1 MKRQT
6 KKKLKSSKK
15 APKNP
20 RHFRKIN
27 SKNKLPKLFK
37 FNKIEKKKEFVFP
50 AAYGKDR
57 LVLLVKDPW
66 WVYAY
71 WEVTP
76 QNERQVLEK
85 MAAQKNGKGQRVL
98 RLHQKTGGRNFFD
111 IEVGFF
117 SDSWFIDV
125 GVSDQEWA
133 AEIGIRSSD
142 GHFFSF
148 IRSNTVRTPRYG
160 VCEEI
165 DPDWTL
171 PEPLWQKLLEAS
183 GLFEDSKSSF
193 ELSPDPS

>member
-6 KKKLKSSKK
+6 KKKIKSSKK
-15 APKNP
+15 TA
-20 RHFRKIN
+20 RKQLPIRRTTK
-27 SKNKLPKLFK
+27 KNKSYKSFK
-37 FNKIEKKKEFVFP
+37 FNRIEKNKEFIFP

-66 WVYAY
+66 WIYAY

-85 MAAQKNGKGQRVL
+85 MAAQKAGKGQRVL
-98 RLHQKTGGRNFFD
+98 RVHQKTGRRNFFD
-111 IEVGFF
+111 IEAGLF
-117 SDSWFIDV
+117 SDNWFIDV
-125 GVSDQEWA
+125 GAPDQEWA
-133 AEIGIRSSD
+133 AEIGVRSSD
-142 GHFFSF
+142 GRFFPL

-160 VCEEI
+160 VSEEI
-165 DPDWTL
+165 DPDWTM
-171 PEPLWQKLLEAS
+171 PDALWKKLLETS